1 MISLLMY
8 NVYLNSK
15 LTLPE
20 ISLQIP
26 SNLVKLKL
34 KALNGDITKE
44 YFPVFWLYLV
54 YIVAFTIFFIA
65 IM

>member
-1 MISLLMY
+1 LPFKTVGPNDFSIN

-26 SNLVKLKL
+26 SN
-34 KALNGDITKE
+34 
-44 YFPVFWLYLV
+44 FS
-54 YIVAFTIFFIA
+54 
-65 IM
+65 